1 MKLLLDES
9 IPRQLGSRF
18 PDSFETRTVQRMGW
32 AGRGNGALLR
42 LAHANGFDAFI
53 TADQGIEHQQNPD
66 RLPLPVL
73 ILIAHRTR
81 ITELDLIM
89 PQVIDL
95 LTSGLTK
102 TFYRVTGSRE
112 KDSQSSR

>member
-1 MKLLLDES
+1 MLDES
-9 IPRQLGSRF
+9 VPRQLGSRF
-18 PDSFETRTVQRMGW
+18 PDRFEARTVQRMGW
-32 AGRGNGALLR
+32 AGRSNGDLLG
-42 LAHANGFDAFI
+42 LVQASGFDAFI

-81 ITELDLIM
+81 ISELDVLM

-95 LTSGLTK
+95 LADQLK
-102 TFYRVTGSRE
+102 KRVYRVIG
-112 KDSQSSR
+112 